1 MSSTAQ
7 DVARLPD
14 WQLRLAHLVEIRRDQ
29 PFVWGERDCATWAA
43 DVVQAVTGCDP
54 AADVRQTYGTAL
66 QALAL
71 SQRMQGLTR
80 VCRERLGPRVRT
92 ALAQPG
98 DIGLAREGGLPM
110 LVACVGAAWMGQGT
124 HGLVVVRPEEVRVA
138 WRCC

>member
-1 MSSTAQ
+1 MSAAAVQAT
-7 DVARLPD
+7 RLPD

-92 ALAQPG
+92 SLAQPG
-98 DIGLAREGGLPM
+98 DIAHHGDSAQLPRG
-110 LVACVGAAWMGQGT
+110 VACGPQSQSAQHHARQSREQDVGPPVHQQA
-124 HGLVVVRPEEVRVA
+124 
-138 WRCC
+138 

>member
-1 MSSTAQ
+1 MSAAAVQAT
-7 DVARLPD
+7 RLPD

-92 ALAQPG
+92 SLAQPG

-110 LVACVGAAWMGQGT
+110 LVACVGAAWMGQGP
-124 HGLVVVRPEEVRVA
+124 HGLAMVRPDAVRVA